1 MYKQTKIDRSD
12 AKILA
17 TLQSD
22 ARQTNRS
29 VAANVGLAP
38 STTLDRVRSLEER
51 GVVTGYHATV
61 DLAAMGRPIQAIV
74 ALRLRPKTGPLVERA
89 VERLWSLPETLGV
102 LLVTGIDDVIVH
114 LSVSDTD
121 ALRHLVLESI
131 SSIEGVVDERT
142 SLVFEYR
149 QKRVVE
155 PVGT

>member
-1 MYKQTKIDRSD
+1 
-12 AKILA
+12 
-17 TLQSD
+17 
-22 ARQTNRS
+22 
-29 VAANVGLAP
+29 
-38 STTLDRVRSLEER
+38 
-51 GVVTGYHATV
+51 
-61 DLAAMGRPIQAIV
+61 
-74 ALRLRPKTGPLVERA
+74 LVERA

>member
-17 TLQSD
+17 MLQSD